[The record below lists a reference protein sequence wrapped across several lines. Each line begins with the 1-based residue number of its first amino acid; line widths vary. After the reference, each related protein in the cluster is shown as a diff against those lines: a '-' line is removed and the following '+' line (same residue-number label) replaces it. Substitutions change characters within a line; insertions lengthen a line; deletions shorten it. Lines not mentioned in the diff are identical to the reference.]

1 MRYEEAINKL
11 KDDGGQEI
19 AFGDNIGTSSEKWL
33 THNAGDLPIW
43 ITHKPK
49 SLEPFP
55 YCLCK
60 EDQRLSMTA
69 DLIAP
74 NGFGEICGVA
84 EKSYDM
90 ASLEERLLEKG
101 MEGML
106 KEYGWVKES
115 RNFGM
120 VPHTAF
126 GMGFERLLRWLCGN
140 QHVKDNI
147 PFPRIFDRYPLP

>member
-1 MRYEEAINKL
+1 MVSARY
-11 KDDGGQEI
+11 GG
-19 AFGDNIGTSSEKWL
+19 G
-33 THNAGDLPIW
+33 
-43 ITHKPK
+43 
-49 SLEPFP
+49 
-55 YCLCK
+55 
-60 EDQRLSMTA
+60 
-69 DLIAP
+69 
-74 NGFGEICGVA
+74 A

-140 QHVKDNI
+140 QHSQGQHPV
-147 PFPRIFDRYPLP
+147 PTHL